1 MRDARTSQAKK
12 EALLKKAM
20 TTKYP
25 LVLILM
31 EMAQEL
37 ALKNCELQLQWM
49 RGDFSQLADDPTN
62 EDLAKFDHTPQRGR
76 LRTEDIGPEAS
87 DTLQAN
93 WDLCHI
99 HEKERVWL
107 ASWLLSRVVVTRLVS
122 SLARLATW

>member
-1 MRDARTSQAKK
+1 MLLYSESSELNSRPETGTSRARLVRDARTYQAKK

-49 RGDFSQLADDPTN
+49 RGDFSQLADDLTN
-62 EDLAKFDHTPQRGR
+62 EELAKFDHTPQGGR
-76 LRTEDIGPEAS
+76 LRTEDIGPA
-87 DTLQAN
+87 
-93 WDLCHI
+93 
-99 HEKERVWL
+99 
-107 ASWLLSRVVVTRLVS
+107 TR
-122 SLARLATW
+122 AFR